1 MLPAP
6 NLPAGDTLAEIRAP
20 RPAAQIASAAGDDPT
35 PGGRDPGTVAR
46 VSLAGKIAP
55 GPPDIGSKTAE
66 IRQKSAIRDPPPT
79 RLPTGARAMFL
90 SNNYVKNDMSVSRET
105 IA

>member
-1 MLPAP
+1 MLHGS
-6 NLPAGDTLAEIRAP
+6 NVPAGASLAEIREP
-20 RPAAQIASAAGDDPT
+20 RPAAQIAPAAGDDPT
-35 PGGRDPGTVAR
+35 PGGRDPGTIAR
-46 VSLAGKIAP
+46 VSSAGEIAP
-55 GPPDIGSKTAE
+55 GPRHIGSKSAE
-66 IRQKSAIRDPPPT
+66 IRQNSAIRDPPPT